1 MIIKRLEKQTDGTII
16 FDHIKK
22 KRLFKFED
30 GIFETEDEY
39 IISFWSE
46 HYLGGVND
54 EPKGHDTEKPKVKKR
69 GRPKKNLD

>member
-22 KRLFKFED
+22 KRLFKFVN

-39 IISFWSE
+39 IISFWTKY
-46 HYLGGVND
+46 YLGGVNV
-54 EPKGHDTEKPKVKKR
+54 EPKGHDTEKPKVQKKR
-69 GRPKKNLD
+69 TTKKEL